1 MAIYRCTTKD
11 IYLLVNC
18 FKSPRRRAIQKT
30 KTNRLDSNEQRTQQK
45 PHNGGRHEPFT
56 VRFLSS
62 LSNKHTHLSKQ
73 IRNNAIAIASTRQ
86 KKKQKPNWIMRWED
100 WGRRRIVYRRLA
112 EITDGGGYDLQTVS
126 IGTNVSGGREGN
138 YSIRAAAGWRTN
150 N

>member
-45 PHNGGRHEPFT
+45 PHDGGRHEPFT

-73 IRNNAIAIASTRQ
+73 IRNNAIAIASTPKRA
-86 KKKQKPNWIMRWED
+86 EV
-100 WGRRRIVYRRLA
+100 RRRSRRWRAFHLQVNCCTSPGA
-112 EITDGGGYDLQTVS
+112 DELPWRRDHFGEIDGGEQ
-126 IGTNVSGGREGN
+126 
-138 YSIRAAAGWRTN
+138 
-150 N
+150 